1 MNDLTTEK
9 KLEAILSVHGSHLSF
24 TKTDGI
30 AFLYSVEEDYSLYQK
45 TETVKDA
52 VDYIYGYLQ
61 QERLL
66 P

>member
-30 AFLYSVEEDYSLYQK
+30 AFLYSVGDYSLYQK

-52 VDYIYGYLQ
+52 IDYTYGYLQ